1 MKNGPAVTIKGV
13 HKRFSTV
20 QALKGIDFTIQ
31 QGEFFG
37 LLGPNGAGKSTL
49 INALAGLVITDSG
62 HLSVMGFDV
71 RSQYREARRRLG
83 VVPQELVYDPF
94 FEVRETLRFQAG
106 YFGLGKEVEP
116 WIEEL
121 LNELDLTDKA
131 ETNMRSLSGGM
142 KRRVLIGQA
151 LVHKPPVV
159 VLDEP
164 TAGVDVELR
173 RQLWSL
179 IKRLHGDGHT
189 IVLTTHY
196 LEEAEELCDRIAILN
211 HGQLVALD
219 TKEDLLARG
228 ISRTLHIHT
237 REPARA
243 LPPDL
248 ADKIKCVTDDYIE
261 LTFNL
266 SRDEGSVMQVLDR
279 IRDAGVN
286 VIDIRVEEDDLEDV
300 FVQLTREAD

>member
-1 MKNGPAVTIKGV
+1 MTSSPAVAIEQV
-13 HKRFSTV
+13 HKRFGPV
-20 QALKGIDFTIQ
+20 HALNGIDFAIQ

-49 INALAGLVITDSG
+49 INALAGLVITDTG
-62 HLSVMGFDV
+62 RLAVMGYDV
-71 RSQYREARRRLG
+71 RTQYRRARRLLG

-94 FEVRETLRFQAG
+94 FKVYETLRFQAG
-106 YFGLGKEVEP
+106 YFGLGKEVDP

-121 LNELDLTDKA
+121 LHELNLADKA
-131 ETNMRSLSGGM
+131 DANMRSLSGGM

-179 IKRLHGDGHT
+179 IKRLHKDGHT

-196 LEEAEELCDRIAILN
+196 LEEAEELCDRIAIIN
-211 HGQLVALD
+211 HGKVVALD
-219 TKEDLLARG
+219 TKADLLARG

-237 REPARA
+237 REPAPN
-243 LPPDL
+243 LPPAL
-248 ADKIKCVTDDYIE
+248 ADKVKCVTEDYIE
-261 LTFNL
+261 LSFSL
-266 SRDEGSVMQVLDR
+266 GPGEDSVMEVLDT
-279 IRDAGVN
+279 IREAGVK

-300 FVQLTREAD
+300 FVQLTRESS

>member
-1 MKNGPAVTIKGV
+1 MKNGPAVMIENV
-13 HKRFSTV
+13 HKRFGTV
-20 QALKGIDFTIQ
+20 HALKGIDFTIQ

-49 INALAGLVITDSG
+49 INALAGLVFTDSG
-62 HLSVMGFDV
+62 RLSVMGFDV
-71 RSQYREARRRLG
+71 HTQYRDARSRLG

-106 YFGLGKEVEP
+106 YFGLGREVEP

-121 LNELDLTDKA
+121 LDELDLTDKA

-179 IKRLHGDGHT
+179 IKRLHADGHT

-211 HGQLVALD
+211 HGELVALD

-237 REPARA
+237 REPART
-243 LPPDL
+243 LPASL

-266 SRDEGSVMQVLDR
+266 GREEDSVMQVLDT

-286 VIDIRVEEDDLEDV
+286 VIDIRVEQDDLEDV
-300 FVQLTREAD
+300 FVQLTRGSD

>member
-1 MKNGPAVTIKGV
+1 MTPCPAVSIENV
-13 HKRFSTV
+13 HKRFGTV
-20 QALKGIDFTIQ
+20 HALRGVDFTIQ

-49 INALAGLVITDSG
+49 INALAGLVRPDSG
-62 HLSVMGFDV
+62 QLKVMGFDV
-71 RSQYREARRRLG
+71 ASEYRDARRRLG

-106 YFGLGKEVEP
+106 YFGLGKEVDP
-116 WIEEL
+116 WIDEL
-121 LNELDLTDKA
+121 LHELNLVDKSGA
-131 ETNMRSLSGGM
+131 NMRSLSGGM

-179 IKRLHGDGHT
+179 IKRLHRDGHT

-196 LEEAEELCDRIAILN
+196 LEEAEELCDRIAIISC
-211 HGQLVALD
+211 GELVALD
-219 TKEDLLARG
+219 TKADLLNRG
-228 ISRTLHIHT
+228 ISKTLHIYT
-237 REPARA
+237 SEPVRDLPAA
-243 LPPDL
+243 LT
-248 ADKIKCVTDDYIE
+248 DKIKHVTEDYTE
-261 LTFNL
+261 LSFSLNE
-266 SRDEGSVMQVLDR
+266 DSVMHVLDL
-279 IRDAGVN
+279 IRNAGVH

-300 FVQLTREAD
+300 FVQLTRDTR